1 MPERF
6 KPLFRLIRRVQIPW
20 LLLACA
26 CVLTLIE
33 TGIALWV
40 PLLTRDLIDSAT
52 SGAISQPLVGTL
64 VGVLLVQALFS
75 ALGIYLLARAAAQ
88 LTAFLREHVVAHL
101 LRLPMSFHD
110 EQRSGE
116 LVSRTL
122 SDTESIEELLTQQ
135 TVYCISSVLSIV
147 GAIAILWF
155 LDWRLT
161 LVLFGSALL
170 GLLLV
175 LPVAARLQ
183 GIGKE
188 IQDRQADFSGRLAG
202 VLADMRLLKASCAE
216 SEETRRAGGSIQS
229 LRGLALREAR
239 IYAVLGPTVTLG
251 VSGAM
256 VVILGYGGARVASGA
271 LAVGTLVAF
280 ILYLFQVVMPMVQFS
295 TFVAALN
302 KAAGAAE
309 HLSGLLDEEP
319 EDSVPEGDDAGG
331 AFGVDLVLDGIRH
344 AYGESEVL
352 RDVDL
357 RIPAGRVTALVGPS
371 GGGKTTILSL
381 LERFYAPSDGRL
393 LLGDREAQSF
403 ELESWR
409 RSIGYVTQEAPL
421 LAGTVRENLC
431 FGLESEPSDEAVQ
444 LALEA
449 ARADGFVA
457 ALEKGLD
464 TEVGERGVKL
474 SGGQR
479 QRLAIAR
486 AFLVDPDLLILDEAT
501 ANLDAESEAAV
512 RDALQILMRGRTT
525 LIVAHRL
532 ATVRDADQIAVL
544 EDGRVSGT
552 GTHRQLLETH
562 EVYRELVEQQSLAG
576 RLLPA

>member
-6 KPLFRLIRRVQIPW
+6 QPLFRLIRRVQVPW
-20 LLLACA
+20 LLLGCA

-52 SGAISQPLVGTL
+52 SGAISQRLVGML
-64 VGVLLVQALFS
+64 VGILLVEAVFS

-88 LTAFLREHVVAHL
+88 LTAFLRRRVVAHL
-101 LRLPMSFHD
+101 LRLPMAFHD

-122 SDTESIEELLTQQ
+122 SDTESIEDLLTQQ
-135 TVYCISSVLSIV
+135 IVYCISSLLSIV
-147 GAIAILWF
+147 GAITILWF

-175 LPVAARLQ
+175 LPVAAKLQ

-216 SEETRRAGGSIQS
+216 DEESGRAGGSIES

-309 HLSGLLDEEP
+309 HLSGLLDEEE
-319 EDSVPEGDDAGG
+319 EDAVRSGDDASG
-331 AFGVDLVLDGIRH
+331 AFRGDLIFDGIRH
-344 AYGESEVL
+344 SYGETEVL

-357 RIPAGRVTALVGPS
+357 RIPAGKVTALVGPS

-381 LERFYAPSDGRL
+381 LERFYAPSHGRL
-393 LLGDREAQSF
+393 VLGDREASAF

-431 FGLESEPSDEAVQ
+431 FGLE
-444 LALEA
+444 
-449 ARADGFVA
+449 
-457 ALEKGLD
+457 
-464 TEVGERGVKL
+464 
-474 SGGQR
+474 
-479 QRLAIAR
+479 
-486 AFLVDPDLLILDEAT
+486 AT
-501 ANLDAESEAAV
+501 PAEDA
-512 RDALQILMRGRTT
+512 
-525 LIVAHRL
+525 
-532 ATVRDADQIAVL
+532 
-544 EDGRVSGT
+544 
-552 GTHRQLLETH
+552 
-562 EVYRELVEQQSLAG
+562 
-576 RLLPA
+576 